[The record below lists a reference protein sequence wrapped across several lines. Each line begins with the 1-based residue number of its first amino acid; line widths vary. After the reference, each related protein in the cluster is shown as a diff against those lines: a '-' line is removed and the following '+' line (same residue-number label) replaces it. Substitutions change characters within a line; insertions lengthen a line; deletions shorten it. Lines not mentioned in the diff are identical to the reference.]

1 MNVKQAV
8 SISLGS
14 SARDKVVEIELL
26 GQPIRLERRGT
37 DGDMAR
43 AKALFAELDGQ
54 VDAFGL
60 GGLDLWAQ
68 LDGRRYA
75 FRSAHKLIAHVKQTP
90 VVDGGGLK
98 NTRERQVVQALID
111 NLGPRYH
118 SGKVLLTAAIDRP
131 GMTLAFVEQGYDV
144 VFGDIMFA
152 LGLPIAIRSYKT
164 FRLVARLLAGPV
176 TKLPFS
182 MLYPLGD
189 KQDEIIPKFT
199 GWYQW
204 ADVIA
209 GDCHFI
215 KRHMPDD
222 LRGTVIVTNTTT
234 PADMELFR
242 QRGVEYVM
250 TTTPM
255 LNGRSF
261 GTNMM
266 EAALTAI
273 AGHNRPLT
281 NDELLTLIDRLDLKP
296 TLHDLTVIGER

>member
-26 GQPIRLERRGT
+26 GQPIRLARRGT

-43 AKALFAELDGQ
+43 AKALFAELDGKI
-54 VDAFGL
+54 DAFGL

-98 NTRERQVVQALID
+98 NTLERQVVQALIYS
-111 NLGPRYH
+111 LGSHYH
-118 SGKVLLTAAIDRP
+118 SGKVMLTAAIDRP

-152 LGLPIAIRSYKT
+152 LGLPIGIRSYKT

>member
-43 AKALFAELDGQ
+43 AKALFAELDGKI
-54 VDAFGL
+54 DAFGL

-68 LDGRRYA
+68 LDERRYA

-98 NTRERQVVQALID
+98 NTLERQVVQALID

-118 SGKVLLTAAIDRP
+118 AGKVMLTAAIDRP

-164 FRLVARLLAGPV
+164 FRLAAGLLAGPT

-199 GWYQW
+199 KWYQW
-204 ADVIA
+204 ADVIG

-250 TTTPM
+250 TTTPA
-255 LNGRSF
+255 LDGRSF

-266 EAALTAI
+266 EAALTAV

-281 NDELLTLIDRLDLKP
+281 TDELQALIDQLDLKP
-296 TLHDLTVIGER
+296 TLHHLTVIGER